1 MRWCKE
7 CNNQKVESLAHHLLE
22 CTSYK
27 VIRDKYNSIFKY
39 IKYIW

>member
-7 CNNQKVESLAHHLLE
+7 CKSQKVESLAHHLLE

-27 VIRDKYNSIFKY
+27 VIRENNSSIFKDV
-39 IKYIW
+39 KYIW